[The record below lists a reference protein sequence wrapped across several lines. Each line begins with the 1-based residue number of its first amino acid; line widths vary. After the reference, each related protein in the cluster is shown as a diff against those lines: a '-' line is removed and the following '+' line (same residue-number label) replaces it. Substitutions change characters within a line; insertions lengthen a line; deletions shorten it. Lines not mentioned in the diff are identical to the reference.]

1 VPPSPDPTP
10 TAGALL
16 RDVAAHDLA
25 GRVVALA
32 SATAGCPVGLYVV
45 DIAGSEL
52 RRVVGPETLP
62 AVFAIPRAIG
72 PEIPRG
78 QAAEIEATLREIDAD
93 LHVVPLWLRH
103 RAIAVLVC
111 AAAPRADLDALARE
125 AAAAVELID
134 GYTDQFADARRRE
147 QVKPAAQLQQ
157 DLLPPRITAARGIDL
172 AATIL
177 PAYDVGGD
185 WFDHAA
191 SASGAW
197 LALGDA
203 VGKGPRAASLSALA
217 VAALRSVRQSGGTLV
232 EAARAMHHALL
243 ESTTDDV
250 FMTTILAEWSAA
262 DHVLS
267 WINCG
272 HPPPLL
278 HRAGAP
284 TRALA
289 GPTSLPIG
297 IDGLEPDLRLA
308 QARLA
313 PGDQILLYSDGV
325 SERRRSDGGLFG
337 IEGINAV
344 LDGEAGAPSAT
355 GSIVALQRAVV
366 DAAPDAVRDD
376 ATMLALL
383 VLADDEHEPSPP
395 GAASRPS

>member
-1 VPPSPDPTP
+1 MPPSPDPTP